1 MMKISFRN
9 SEDTPSLSIVR
20 LDHLV
25 LTVRDIGKTLSFY
38 EKILGMKPAL
48 VRRRPALPFL
58 REPEDQSAP
67 AGGGVRTQ
75 SRQFHSGVVGPLLH
89 SGNFAREGGVP
100 PENLP
105 GHSCFGSCEKDRGS
119 RGYDLDLHKGS
130 RRQSDRTLVL

>member
-48 VRRRPALPFL
+48 VRRRPALPLDASKNNLNNFQECYTVEPWMTTPQLL
-58 REPEDQSAP
+58 RKNTALSQK
-67 AGGGVRTQ
+67 
-75 SRQFHSGVVGPLLH
+75 
-89 SGNFAREGGVP
+89 
-100 PENLP
+100 
-105 GHSCFGSCEKDRGS
+105 C
-119 RGYDLDLHKGS
+119 
-130 RRQSDRTLVL
+130 